1 VETVSLVYPN
11 RGDELLQ
18 NSCKS
23 PLPYWSIELLVNRIT
38 GQSSFCQ
45 CRRISR
51 SMVRLQ
57 VGDSD
62 RNL

>member
-1 VETVSLVYPN
+1 METVSLVYPN

-38 GQSSFCQ
+38 GQSNYWSIELLSVQ
-45 CRRISR
+45 TD
-51 SMVRLQ
+51 Q
-57 VGDSD
+57 P
-62 RNL
+62 